1 MAFNQ
6 GVLEQGD
13 FQSTPHP
20 EEELQLIKSLMERV
34 ADAIFC
40 VAPNAQ
46 LLYVNKAACR
56 MAGYSRKELLSMTIH
71 DVNSDFSPKV
81 WLEYWK
87 RIKQQNSLYFESQH
101 WSKDGQSFPVEI
113 TVTYLKYENR
123 DYGCIFVRNIA
134 RCKSAELGLQ
144 KVHKVLEGRV
154 TERIAKLRD
163 TNEQLEKQL
172 VFSQWWVT
180 ECQQLQQS
188 QPTGTARLPD
198 SQSIFLGCSQLNK
211 VFQFIEDNYH
221 KPINLCDVAQA
232 VGYSPAYL
240 TNLVKRRTTRT
251 IHDWIVN
258 RRMAEARSLLLET
271 DQSVNH
277 IAAAVGYPDAGHF
290 TRQFRRLHE
299 NSPKVWRNR
308 HHTLKVCALRAT

>member
-1 MAFNQ
+1 MVFTQ
-6 GVLEQGD
+6 GVLEQGNLQ
-13 FQSTPHP
+13 FTPQP

-46 LLYVNKAACR
+46 LLYVNEAACR
-56 MAGYSRKELLSMTIH
+56 LAGYSREELLSMTMH
-71 DVNSDFSPKV
+71 DVNSDFSAKV
-81 WLEYWK
+81 WLEYW
-87 RIKQQNSLYFESQH
+87 RTIKQQNSLYFESQH
-101 WSKDGQSFPVEI
+101 RTKESRTFPVEI
-113 TVTYLKYENR
+113 TVTYLEYDNR
-123 DYGCIFVRNIA
+123 DYGCIFVRDITK
-134 RCKSAELGLQ
+134 RKQAEVALQ

-154 TERIAKLRD
+154 TERTAKLRG
-163 TNEQLEKQL
+163 TNEPLEKQI
-172 VFSQWWVT
+172 VFRPWWVT
-180 ECQQLQQS
+180 DCQQVQRS
-188 QPTGTARLPD
+188 QPTDTARLPD
-198 SQSIFLGCSQLNK
+198 SQSIFPGCSQLNK

-258 RRMAEARSLLLET
+258 RRMAEACSLLLET
-271 DQSVNH
+271 DQSVNQ

-290 TRQFRRLHE
+290 TRQFRKHHE
-299 NSPKVWRNR
+299 MSPKGWRNKHR
-308 HHTLKVCALRAT
+308 S